1 MDQPSTGVYKVVRHV
16 SDLGASLRAARE
28 AAGLSL
34 AAMSAKTHWSKA
46 LLGHLETGLREV
58 KREHVITYS
67 RALNVSVESLY
78 GPPQDPL
85 RVAHEWLV
93 ADTPASVHRSAG
105 RRVGESFAAEVEQR
119 VIDLR
124 HLDDTVGGG
133 DLIPLVRRE
142 LADTS
147 AVVRCASYSEPVG
160 RRLLVGVG
168 ELSQLAGWVASD
180 AGHHLEAQGVY
191 LSGVSAAQDA
201 GDQTLAGQLL
211 SSLSYQMA
219 NVGDPAD
226 AALLAKSAV
235 KGARDAT
242 PVAKTLLLERVAW
255 ASARARDAE
264 GARRALDT
272 VDDVYEAR
280 SPGVQEPEW
289 TYWMSRDEI
298 DVMAGRVLIEVGQ
311 PVKAAPL
318 LSRAIDAYDAEHAR
332 EVALYQ
338 TWLAESYARAG
349 ELDAAR
355 DVIGE
360 ARGMS
365 DGINSARLG
374 RRVEEVE
381 RLVS

>member
-1 MDQPSTGVYKVVRHV
+1 MDQPSTGVYKAVRYV
-16 SDLGASLRAARE
+16 SDLGARLRAARE

-46 LLGHLETGLREV
+46 LLGHLETGTRDV

-93 ADTPASVHRSAG
+93 ADTSASVHRSSG

-124 HLDDTVGGG
+124 QLDDTIGGG
-133 DLIPLVRRE
+133 DLSPLVRRE
-142 LADTS
+142 LAETS
-147 AVVRCASYSEPVG
+147 AVVRCASYSESVG
-160 RRLLVGVG
+160 RRLLVAVG

-180 AGHHLEAQGVY
+180 AGYYLEAQQTYLAGVA
-191 LSGVSAAQDA
+191 AAQDA

-211 SSLSYQMA
+211 SSLAYQMA

-226 AALLAKSAV
+226 AALLAKTAV

-255 ASARARDAE
+255 AGARARDVE
-264 GARRALDT
+264 GARRALDL
-272 VDDVYEAR
+272 VDDTYEER
-280 SPGVQEPEW
+280 SPGIPEPEW
-289 TYWMSRDEI
+289 VYWMSRDEI

-318 LSRAIDAYDAEHAR
+318 LTRAIDAYDAEHAR

-355 DVIGE
+355 EVIGA
-360 ARGMS
+360 ARGAAA
-365 DGINSARLG
+365 GINSARLG
-374 RRVEEVE
+374 RRVEEIE

>member
-1 MDQPSTGVYKVVRHV
+1 M
-16 SDLGASLRAARE
+16 SDLGARLRAARE

-46 LLGHLETGLREV
+46 LLGHLETGTRDV

-124 HLDDTVGGG
+124 HLDDTIGGG
-133 DLIPLVRRE
+133 DLSPLVRRE
-142 LADTS
+142 LAETS
-147 AVVRCASYSEPVG
+147 AVVRCASYSESVG
-160 RRLLVGVG
+160 RRLLIAVG

-180 AGHHLEAQGVY
+180 AGYYLEAQQTYLAGVT
-191 LSGVSAAQDA
+191 AAQDA

-211 SSLSYQMA
+211 SSLAYQMA

-226 AALLAKSAV
+226 AALLAKTAV

-255 ASARARDAE
+255 ASARARDSE
-264 GARRALDT
+264 GARRVLDA
-272 VDDVYEAR
+272 VDDTYEER
-280 SPGVQEPEW
+280 SPGISEPEW
-289 TYWMSRDEI
+289 VYWMSRDEI

-318 LSRAIDAYDAEHAR
+318 LTRAINAYDAEHAR

-349 ELDAAR
+349 EVDAAR
-355 DVIGE
+355 EVIGA
-360 ARGMS
+360 ARGAA

-374 RRVEEVE
+374 RRVEEIE